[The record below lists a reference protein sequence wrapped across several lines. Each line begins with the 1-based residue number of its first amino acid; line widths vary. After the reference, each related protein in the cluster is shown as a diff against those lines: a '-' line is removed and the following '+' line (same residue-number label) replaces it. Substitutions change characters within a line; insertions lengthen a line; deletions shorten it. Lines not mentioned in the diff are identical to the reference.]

1 MASTLMALLFNHIQL
16 FISQFLFNTNITFLK
31 FKFTN
36 EYKLIIRSVKITT
49 LHAYDSHKKI
59 QVPFFSFL

>member
-1 MASTLMALLFNHIQL
+1 MALLFNHHIQL

-49 LHAYDSHKKI
+49 LHAYDSRKKI